1 MTDRS
6 KSLDGN
12 PHPASLEDMKLT
24 CQDISGGRARPNNP
38 PHRMRVGRTRYYTGA
53 NTQALADAPAETQGH
68 RMRAGRTR
76 YYTGA
81 NTQAL
86 ADAPAETQGHRMGSG
101 RGLRYYTAANTR
113 ALADAPDHSTAE
125 AQRDLGEDRLQPRM
139 EELHRMAFPSLYGGN
154 LLRMTLRKS
163 TVC

>member
-68 RMRAGRTR
+68 RM
-76 YYTGA
+76 
-81 NTQAL
+81 
-86 ADAPAETQGHRMGSG
+86 GSG

-113 ALADAPDHSTAE
+113 ALADAPEHSTAE